1 MNCMS
6 ELLRANEILNYLP
19 HRAPFM
25 LVDRVLEYE
34 AGKRLVAIKSVTFNE
49 PFFAGHFPGNPVT
62 PGVCMMQIVKEL
74 TEEFTGL
81 KLFLKTASNV
91 KFMAIINPFE
101 TPDLKLQLDINQ
113 TEEEIKVKNTTYFG
127 ETIALKMSVNYQ
139 KLTS

>member
-1 MNCMS
+1 MQTILTDFYTLESYEQAENGGFT
-6 ELLRANEILNYLP
+6 ANISLNKNHEI
-19 HRAPFM
+19 F
-25 LVDRVLEYE
+25 
-34 AGKRLVAIKSVTFNE
+34 K
-49 PFFAGHFPGNPVT
+49 GHFPGNPVT

-101 TPDLKLQLDINQ
+101 TPDLRLQLDINQ

-139 KLTS
+139 KFTS